1 MTYIAKPNIDDNEVL
16 NHIARDMLT
25 TNQEGQ
31 TMLKRRVRVAT
42 ENGVIHELSF
52 SQMDGLLNI
61 LDTTREIPVVSPLQ
75 YIIQTYNLEDLVHL
89 GKDGWIV
96 PEYTVMVIATNPTP
110 MVRFEGKLIRHGS
123 MDKEFAF
130 ALGGF
135 DFIQQLSLARCIA
148 KVDERFEQVTGT
160 FDVDYTFTT
169 GPEGTKVF
177 TGVGLK

>member
-25 TNQEGQ
+25 TNPEGQ

-52 SQMDGLLNI
+52 AQMDGLLNI

-89 GKDGWIV
+89 GKDGWMV
-96 PEYTVMVIATNPTP
+96 PEYTVMVMGEART
-110 MVRFEGKLIRHGS
+110 VRFEGKLTRQGS
-123 MDKEFAF
+123 MDKEFTF

-148 KVDERFEQVTGT
+148 NVDPRFEQVTGT
-160 FDVDYTFTT
+160 FDVNYTFTT
-169 GPEGTKVF
+169 GPEGTKVY
-177 TGVGLK
+177 TDVGI